1 MEKVIITSSIPLH
14 ISPLVGCGGVMVI
27 NENMRADEVTPKP
40 EIKAVQDVVSLDD
53 ETNQTNP

>member
-1 MEKVIITSSIPLH
+1 
-14 ISPLVGCGGVMVI
+14 
-27 NENMRADEVTPKP
+27 MRADEVTPKP